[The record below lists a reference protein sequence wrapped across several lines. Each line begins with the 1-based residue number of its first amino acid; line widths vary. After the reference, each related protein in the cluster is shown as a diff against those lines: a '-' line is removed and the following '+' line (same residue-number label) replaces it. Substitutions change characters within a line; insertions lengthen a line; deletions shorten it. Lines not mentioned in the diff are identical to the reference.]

1 MLPRESGQT
10 SPWSHITKELEKPIQ
25 ETKQMTEA
33 KATGAVSHEPE
44 GWYDID
50 LRRAYRN
57 VRRLQ
62 ARIVKAT
69 QEGRWNKVK
78 ALQHLLIHSYS
89 AKVLAVKRVTENNGK
104 RTPGV
109 DGKVWDTPRK
119 KAMAIHGME

>member
-1 MLPRESGQT
+1 MFPIRQQVKEGGKSECCPVMGWIGTELDEGNMLPRESGQT

-69 QEGRWNKVK
+69 QEGRF
-78 ALQHLLIHSYS
+78 
-89 AKVLAVKRVTENNGK
+89 
-104 RTPGV
+104 TPTV
-109 DGKVWDTPRK
+109 PKCWQ
-119 KAMAIHGME
+119 